1 MPYLHWETSRKRE
14 QFASEIEKIRAIEA
28 DKKAWKEIYKKNQLR
43 AAHAPEGSRPN
54 GNTMVYSATG
64 FSDQDLSTVENVVD
78 ATTNGRS
85 NMDRSFS
92 RLEPKRPL
100 ACYFLAAADLYEGM
114 TTYRDK
120 ALLRE
125 YLPLDPPIH
134 PRRTL
139 DQSYYWTL
147 RSTKRRDIDQVVY
160 RGTTAKPEDFHRYD
174 QENNTWPDHEG
185 LSDRSRDCRPCKTS
199 IKKVSRVVMVDQL
212 WMWVLDGKTIITS
225 FPKRYGAN
233 KQDYS
238 GIHKSIRTRL
248 DTLSPCSVRTV
259 FEMAIIILD
268 ECTKTFF
275 DQAKSPDR
283 QPQVIDEFSKAI
295 GNIVSNL
302 ANGEELSEE
311 LSDN

>member
-14 QFASEIEKIRAIEA
+14 QFATEIEKIRAVEA
-28 DKKAWKEIYKKNQLR
+28 DKKAWREKYKKHQLR
-43 AAHAPEGSRPN
+43 AARTPGGAQSN
-54 GNTMVYSATG
+54 GHIMAYTGTG
-64 FSDQDLSTVENVVD
+64 FSDQDLSTMENVVD
-78 ATTNGRS
+78 ATTNRS
-85 NMDRSFS
+85 RNMDQSFS
-92 RLEPKRPL
+92 RLKPDRPL
-100 ACYFLAAADLYEGM
+100 ARYFLAAADLYEGM
-114 TTYRDK
+114 TTYRDR

-147 RSTKRRDIDQVVY
+147 RSTKRRDKDQVVY
-160 RGTTAKPEDFHRYD
+160 RGTTAKAKDFHPYD

-185 LSDRSRDCRPCKTS
+185 LHDRGRDCRSCKTS

-302 ANGEELSEE
+302 VNGEEGSEE
-311 LSDN
+311 LSDS